1 MMEGLGVFLSIVL
14 GIAVLSA
21 IAGMWLKRRQRDQL
35 VGRMFGLLFILSL
48 AIFLISLFIGGWEG
62 MGYGFIAISVFVG
75 SFIGLMVTALT
86 NPKKHRQG

>member
-1 MMEGLGVFLSIVL
+1 MEGLEIILLIAL
-14 GIAVLSA
+14 GIAALSTV
-21 IAGMWLKRRQRDQL
+21 AGIWLKRRRRDRL

-75 SFIGLMVTALT
+75 SFIGLMVTALF
-86 NPKKHRQG
+86 NPKKHIQG